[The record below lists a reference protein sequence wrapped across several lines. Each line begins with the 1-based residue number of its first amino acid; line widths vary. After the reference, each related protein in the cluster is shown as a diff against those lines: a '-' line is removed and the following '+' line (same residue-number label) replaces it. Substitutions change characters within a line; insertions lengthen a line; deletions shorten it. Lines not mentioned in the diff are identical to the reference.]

1 MRLNTRG
8 VLAVVI
14 LGAWGA
20 GVAAFARRE
29 LTRPAVERLAE
40 VAMRISPGATWFLV
54 ERDGRHAGFA
64 SITVDTVPRELQVT
78 QYMVTEDASGV
89 RHLEQTTLRFTR
101 GLMLRG
107 FEAIRAVGSDTI
119 RATGELAGDSTLSF
133 TGTLDDPGRRG
144 HVTITEPTFLEPLVP
159 TVIVLRDQPRVGKTE
174 HISMF
179 DPARGERLALAVRVT
194 AESLFQVTDS
204 AIANETQGRWL
215 AVHRDTVRAWRL
227 VTADSAGPFLDV
239 WVDRLGQ
246 LVHARRPD
254 GATLTRTA
262 FELAFENWRAARPE
276 RGVAARAT
284 GNIVSS
290 TLLAMGGSLQRPV
303 VDSLRLR
310 LRSPLPRATVR
321 RFLPELRSGRD
332 WLLIH
337 PQPPSLRA
345 RYTLPM
351 DDARQR
357 ALGRYLRPAPRIE
370 TGDPA
375 IVRLAQRLRGGDDDP
390 AVVARAIARW
400 VHDSIV
406 PDPAASDASAAE
418 VLARRRGDA
427 NEVARLTVA
436 LARAAGIPARP
447 VAGLL
452 WADGRFHYHAWSEVY
467 LARFVPIDPMLDQ
480 VPADAAHVPMLDN
493 GLDARAELMR
503 LLGHLDLEV
512 VGRPR
517 VRENSR

>member
-1 MRLNTRG
+1 MRLNARG

-54 ERDGRHAGFA
+54 EQGGRHVGFA

-78 QYMVTEDASGV
+78 QYMVTDDASGV

-107 FEAIRAVGSDTI
+107 FEAIRAAGSDTI
-119 RATGELAGDSTLSF
+119 RAAGELAGDSTLSF

-144 HVTITEPTFLEPLVP
+144 QVSLVEPTFLEPLVP
-159 TVIVLRDQPRVGKTE
+159 TVVALRDRPRVGNTE
-174 HISMF
+174 RISIF
-179 DPARGERLALAVRVT
+179 DPARGERLTLAVRIA

-204 AIANETQGRWL
+204 AIASETQGRWL

-227 VTADSAGPFLDV
+227 TATAPANAFLDV
-239 WVDRLGQ
+239 WVDQLGQ
-246 LVHARRPD
+246 VVHARRPD

-276 RGVAARAT
+276 RAVAARAT
-284 GNIVSS
+284 ANIVSS
-290 TLLAMGGSLQRPV
+290 TLLAVGGSLERPV

-310 LRSPLPRATVR
+310 LRTALPRATVR

-332 WLLIH
+332 WLLMR

-345 RYTLPM
+345 SYTLPL

-370 TGDPA
+370 ADDPA
-375 IVRLAQRLRGGDDDP
+375 IVRLANRLRGNEADP
-390 AVVARAIARW
+390 LVVARAIARW

-406 PDPAASDASAAE
+406 PDPTASEASAAE
-418 VLARRRGDA
+418 TLARRRGDA

-436 LARAAGIPARP
+436 LARAAGIPTRP

-452 WADGRFHYHAWSEVY
+452 WADGRFYYHGWAEVH

-480 VPADAAHVPMLDN
+480 VPADAAHVPMLSN
-493 GLDARAELMR
+493 GIDARAELMR
-503 LLGHLDLEV
+503 LLGQLDLEV

-517 VRENSR
+517 VRENGR